1 MQLFDYSTLTKE
13 RQDEA
18 AKLPA
23 EVLAECMNPNFP
35 EGIEELAELLTFVP
49 EEKRMAAIQGFI
61 GSMLVT

>member
-1 MQLFDYSTLTKE
+1 MQLFDYSALTRE

-18 AKLPA
+18 AKLSA
-23 EVLAECMNPNFP
+23 EVLAECMNPKFP